1 MNHIANNNR
10 TSIQQMTGQLLQGN
24 RKKIR
29 KENVSGAS
37 FQEILSRKQEAA
49 SASELKFSKHAT
61 ERLMSRNIDL
71 SPEQIERLNGGANM
85 AKEKGIKESLVMV
98 DNLAFIVNTKNRT
111 VVTAVN
117 ELNNAVFTNI
127 DGAVIN

>member
-24 RKKIR
+24 RKEIR

-37 FQEILSRKQEAA
+37 FQEILSRKQDAA
-49 SASELKFSKHAT
+49 QASELKFSKHAT

-85 AKEKGIKESLVMV
+85 A
-98 DNLAFIVNTKNRT
+98 
-111 VVTAVN
+111 
-117 ELNNAVFTNI
+117 
-127 DGAVIN
+127 